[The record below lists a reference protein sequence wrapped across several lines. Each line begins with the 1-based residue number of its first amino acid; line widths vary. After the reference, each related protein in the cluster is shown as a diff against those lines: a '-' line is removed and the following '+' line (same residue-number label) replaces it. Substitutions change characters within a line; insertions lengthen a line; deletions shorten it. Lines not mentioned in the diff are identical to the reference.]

1 MRCISLTYAAP
12 AEAQIEML
20 AIVTFMLANF
30 TVPRRITV
38 DPQSMLWL
46 LPLVAAVAIVYKA
59 TKVPK
64 IKAAH
69 FIKEVAVLFGSIVVF
84 MAITAL
90 VLYALAWV
98 ITE

>member
-1 MRCISLTYAAP
+1 MLIL
-12 AEAQIEML
+12 AE
-20 AIVTFMLANF
+20 F
-30 TVPRRITV
+30 TVPERITV
-38 DPQSMLWL
+38 NPQSMLWL

-64 IKAAH
+64 IKAVP

-84 MAITAL
+84 MAVTAL
-90 VLYALAWV
+90 VLYALAWL

>member
-1 MRCISLTYAAP
+1 MPTIATFL
-12 AEAQIEML
+12 L
-20 AIVTFMLANF
+20 ADF
-30 TVPRRITV
+30 TVPERITV

-69 FIKEVAVLFGSIVVF
+69 FIKEVAVLFGSIIVF
-84 MAITAL
+84 MVITAL
-90 VLYALAWV
+90 VLYVLAWLV
-98 ITE
+98 TE

>member
-1 MRCISLTYAAP
+1 MPPIATFL
-12 AEAQIEML
+12 L
-20 AIVTFMLANF
+20 ADF
-30 TVPRRITV
+30 TVPERITV

-84 MAITAL
+84 MVITAL
-90 VLYALAWV
+90 VLYVLAWLV
-98 ITE
+98 TE